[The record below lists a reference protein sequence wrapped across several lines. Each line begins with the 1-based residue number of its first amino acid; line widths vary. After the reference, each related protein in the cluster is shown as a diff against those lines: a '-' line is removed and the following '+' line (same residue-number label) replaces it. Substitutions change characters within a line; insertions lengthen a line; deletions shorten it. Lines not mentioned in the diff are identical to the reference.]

1 MKKSVVILIAII
13 YAASIALVS
22 FWGLR
27 AINPP
32 SAVYVTEMK
41 LVDGENKNKISEDKN
56 NAVTDKDGNET
67 ARLWVLAEYVEE
79 EDVWTYQIT
88 CELTPEDA
96 SDLSLTYILG
106 ITEDDEEPTLD
117 ENGEVI
123 TADEETVDEDAWVT
137 VDANGLVTFREA
149 GSVMVTVKAKGA
161 NSDVQA
167 QLMIYAM
174 DFQKYE

>member
-32 SAVYVTEMK
+32 SAVFVTGMK
-41 LVDGENKNKISEDKN
+41 LVDGENKNAISEDKN
-56 NAVTDKDGNET
+56 NTVTDKDGNES
-67 ARLWVLAEYVEE
+67 ARLYVLAEYVKE
-79 EDVWTYQIT
+79 EDVWTYQIN

-106 ITEDDEEPTLD
+106 IDTDEDEEEVIVLD
-117 ENGEVI
+117 ENGEVVAA
-123 TADEETVDEDAWVT
+123 TEEDAKEPWVSVDE
-137 VDANGLVTFREA
+137 NGLVTFREP
-149 GSVMVTVKAKGA
+149 GSVMVTIRANGA

-167 QLMIYAM
+167 QLMIYAIP
-174 DFQKYE
+174 E